1 MAAIVQ
7 TLPRRSPEIPSGM
20 TYQEFLDWLDEDT
33 RAEWVDGQVILMS
46 PASLQTVLKAWQ
58 VAHS

>member
-1 MAAIVQ
+1 MATIVQ
-7 TLPRRSPEIPSGM
+7 TLPRRLPEIPSGM